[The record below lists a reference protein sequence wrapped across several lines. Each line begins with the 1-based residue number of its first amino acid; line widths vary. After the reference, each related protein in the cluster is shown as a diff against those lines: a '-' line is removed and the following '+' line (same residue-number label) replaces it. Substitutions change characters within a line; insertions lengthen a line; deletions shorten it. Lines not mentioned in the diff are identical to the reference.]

1 MTREE
6 FQTISTYWTR
16 IRKDVE
22 RAIHEAAAVRASVP
36 EQKKRNR
43 VARDI
48 LESLPTFRDL
58 DQFEALLLE
67 GGLKSTLPKNESRPE
82 VTLPA
87 GGNE

>member
-58 DQFEALLLE
+58 DQFEALLFE
-67 GGLKSTLPKNESRPE
+67 GLKSTVPKNESRAKATPR
-82 VTLPA
+82 A

>member
-67 GGLKSTLPKNESRPE
+67 GLKSTLPKNESRAKATPR
-82 VTLPA
+82 A